1 MIIPFTVFVSGIF
14 FYTFAYKPIIKNM
27 LPIDKFTNLDAV
39 YYDSDTTKEDIVLDY
54 VWDFAMKIHPAK
66 PMLTDDLILDG
77 SKAIQTFKK
86 RYNERLI
93 EIPLTYKEYK
103 SNQEIQTAILAFGI
117 DVDKFWFALL
127 FIWDYVNGLSWQV
140 YEYKNTPANEIKQ
153 LSEII
158 SKYEDNP
165 NANPLTE
172 HITFKQE
179 LTLSLQVNGKTVHT
193 INSPNTIKFILSF
206 CKIHQDVLGPKDLL
220 DENWDDNIEMTRYY
234 TDKEPTTLSSTKR
247 ICLFAQIF
255 RQFFRTTLYIYTH
268 YNPNKK
274 SPYNITFLI
283 SQLIYLT
290 GISENEDFLNDK
302 TTLKGYLSK
311 NKNFNW
317 KARNKIYNIY

>member
-1 MIIPFTVFVSGIF
+1 
-14 FYTFAYKPIIKNM
+14 M

-66 PMLTDDLILDG
+66 PMVIDDLVFDG
-77 SKAIQTFKK
+77 SKTVQIFKK
-86 RYNERLI
+86 RYNEKLI

-103 SNQEIQTAILAFGI
+103 SNQEIQSAISAFGI

-193 INSPNTIKFILSF
+193 INSPNTIKFILS
-206 CKIHQDVLGPKDLL
+206 CCQKHQDVLEPKDLL

-255 RQFFRTTLYIYTH
+255 RQFFRTTLYIHTH

-311 NKNFNW
+311 NKKFNW

>member
-1 MIIPFTVFVSGIF
+1 MQ
-14 FYTFAYKPIIKNM
+14 
-27 LPIDKFTNLDAV
+27 PIDKFTNLDAV
-39 YYDSDTTKEDIVLDY
+39 YHDLDTIQEDIVLDY

-66 PMLTDDLILDG
+66 PMVIDDLVFDG
-77 SKAIQTFKK
+77 SKAVQIFKK
-86 RYNERLI
+86 RYNEKLI

-103 SNQEIQTAILAFGI
+103 SNQEIQSAISAFGI

-158 SKYEDNP
+158 SKYENNP
-165 NANPLTE
+165 KANPLTE
-172 HITFKQE
+172 HIKFKQE

-193 INSPNTIKFILSF
+193 INSPNTIKFILS
-206 CKIHQDVLGPKDLL
+206 CCQKHQDVLEPKDLL

>member
-1 MIIPFTVFVSGIF
+1 MQ
-14 FYTFAYKPIIKNM
+14 
-27 LPIDKFTNLDAV
+27 PIDKFTNLDAV

-66 PMLTDDLILDG
+66 PMVIDDLILDG
-77 SKAIQTFKK
+77 SKAIKIFKK

-93 EIPLTYKEYK
+93 EMPLTYKEYK
-103 SNQEIQTAILAFGI
+103 SNQEIQTAISAFGI

-140 YEYKNTPANEIKQ
+140 YEYKNTPADEIKQ

-193 INSPNTIKFILSF
+193 INSPNTIKFILL
-206 CKIHQDVLGPKDLL
+206 CCQKNQDALEPKDLL
-220 DENWDDNIEMTRYY
+220 DENRDDNIEMTRYY
-234 TDKEPTTLSSTKR
+234 TDKQPTTLSSTKR
-247 ICLFAQIF
+247 ICLFAKIF
-255 RQFFRTTLYIYTH
+255 RLFFRTTLYVHTQ
-268 YNPNKK
+268 YNPDKK

-290 GISENEDFLNDK
+290 EISENEDFLNDK

>member
-1 MIIPFTVFVSGIF
+1 MQ
-14 FYTFAYKPIIKNM
+14 
-27 LPIDKFTNLDAV
+27 PIDKFTNLDAV
-39 YYDSDTTKEDIVLDY
+39 YYTSDTTQEDIVLDY
-54 VWDFAMKIHPAK
+54 VWDFAMNIHPAK
-66 PMLTDDLILDG
+66 PIVIDDYVFDG
-77 SKAIQTFKK
+77 SKAVQIFKK
-86 RYNERLI
+86 RYNEKII
-93 EIPLTYKEYK
+93 EMPLTYKEYK
-103 SNQEIQTAILAFGI
+103 SNQEIQAAISAFGI

-140 YEYKNTPANEIKQ
+140 YEYKNTPTDEIKQ

-193 INSPNTIKFILSF
+193 INSPNTIKFILS
-206 CKIHQDVLGPKDLL
+206 CCQKHQDVLEPKDLL

>member
-1 MIIPFTVFVSGIF
+1 MQ
-14 FYTFAYKPIIKNM
+14 
-27 LPIDKFTNLDAV
+27 PIDKFTNLDAV
-39 YYDSDTTKEDIVLDY
+39 YHDLDTIQEDIVLDY

-66 PMLTDDLILDG
+66 PMVIDDLVFDG
-77 SKAIQTFKK
+77 SKAVQIFKK
-86 RYNERLI
+86 RYNEKLI

-103 SNQEIQTAILAFGI
+103 SNQEIQSAISAFGI
-117 DVDKFWFALL
+117 DIDKFWFALL

-158 SKYEDNP
+158 SKYENNP
-165 NANPLTE
+165 KANPLTE
-172 HITFKQE
+172 HIIFKQE

-193 INSPNTIKFILSF
+193 INSPNTIKFILS
-206 CKIHQDVLGPKDLL
+206 CCQKHQDVLEPKDLL

>member
-1 MIIPFTVFVSGIF
+1 M
-14 FYTFAYKPIIKNM
+14 
-27 LPIDKFTNLDAV
+27 
-39 YYDSDTTKEDIVLDY
+39 
-54 VWDFAMKIHPAK
+54 
-66 PMLTDDLILDG
+66 
-77 SKAIQTFKK
+77 
-86 RYNERLI
+86 
-93 EIPLTYKEYK
+93 
-103 SNQEIQTAILAFGI
+103 
-117 DVDKFWFALL
+117 
-127 FIWDYVNGLSWQV
+127 NGLSWQV
-140 YEYKNTPANEIKQ
+140 YEYKNTPADEIKQ

-193 INSPNTIKFILSF
+193 INSPNTIKFILL
-206 CKIHQDVLGPKDLL
+206 CCQKNQDALEAKDLL
-220 DENWDDNIEMTRYY
+220 DENRDDNIEMTRYY
-234 TDKEPTTLSSTKR
+234 TDKQPTTLSSTKR
-247 ICLFAQIF
+247 ICLFAKIF
-255 RQFFRTTLYIYTH
+255 RLFFRTTLYVHTQ
-268 YNPNKK
+268 YNPDKK

-290 GISENEDFLNDK
+290 EISENEDFLNDK

>member
-1 MIIPFTVFVSGIF
+1 MQ
-14 FYTFAYKPIIKNM
+14 
-27 LPIDKFTNLDAV
+27 PIDKFTNLDAV
-39 YYDSDTTKEDIVLDY
+39 YHDLDTIQEDIVLDY

-66 PMLTDDLILDG
+66 PMVIDDLVFDG
-77 SKAIQTFKK
+77 SKAVQIFKK
-86 RYNERLI
+86 RYNEKLI

-103 SNQEIQTAILAFGI
+103 SSQEIQSAISAFGI

-158 SKYEDNP
+158 SKYENNP
-165 NANPLTE
+165 KANPLTE
-172 HITFKQE
+172 HIIFKQE

-193 INSPNTIKFILSF
+193 INSPNTIKFILS
-206 CKIHQDVLGPKDLL
+206 CCQKHQDVLEPKDLL

>member
-1 MIIPFTVFVSGIF
+1 MQ
-14 FYTFAYKPIIKNM
+14 
-27 LPIDKFTNLDAV
+27 PIDKFTNLDAV
-39 YYDSDTTKEDIVLDY
+39 YHDLDTIQEDIVLDY

-66 PMLTDDLILDG
+66 PMVIDDLVFDG
-77 SKAIQTFKK
+77 SKAVQIFKK
-86 RYNERLI
+86 RYNEKLI

-103 SNQEIQTAILAFGI
+103 SNQEIQSAISAFGI

-158 SKYEDNP
+158 SKYENNP
-165 NANPLTE
+165 KANPLTE
-172 HITFKQE
+172 HIIFKQE

-193 INSPNTIKFILSF
+193 INSPNTIKFILS
-206 CKIHQDVLGPKDLL
+206 CCQKHQDVLEPKDLL

-283 SQLIYLT
+283 SQLIYDNC
-290 GISENEDFLNDK
+290 I
-302 TTLKGYLSK
+302 
-311 NKNFNW
+311 
-317 KARNKIYNIY
+317 

>member
-1 MIIPFTVFVSGIF
+1 MQ
-14 FYTFAYKPIIKNM
+14 
-27 LPIDKFTNLDAV
+27 PIDKFTNLDAV
-39 YYDSDTTKEDIVLDY
+39 YYDLDTIQEDIVLNY

-66 PMLTDDLILDG
+66 PMVIDDLVFDG
-77 SKAIQTFKK
+77 SKAVQIFKK
-86 RYNERLI
+86 RYNEKLI

-103 SNQEIQTAILAFGI
+103 SNQEIQSAISAFGI

-165 NANPLTE
+165 NVNPLTE

-193 INSPNTIKFILSF
+193 INSPNTIKFILS
-206 CKIHQDVLGPKDLL
+206 CCQRHQDVLEPKDLL

-255 RQFFRTTLYIYTH
+255 RQFFRTTLYIYTL

>member
-1 MIIPFTVFVSGIF
+1 MQ
-14 FYTFAYKPIIKNM
+14 
-27 LPIDKFTNLDAV
+27 PIDKFTNLDAV
-39 YYDSDTTKEDIVLDY
+39 YYDLDTIQEDTVLDY
-54 VWDFAMKIHPAK
+54 VWDFAMNIHPAK
-66 PMLTDDLILDG
+66 PMVIDDLVFDG
-77 SKAIQTFKK
+77 SKAVQIFKK
-86 RYNERLI
+86 RYNEKLI

-103 SNQEIQTAILAFGI
+103 SNQEIQSAISAFGI

-193 INSPNTIKFILSF
+193 INSPNTIKFILS
-206 CKIHQDVLGPKDLL
+206 CCQIHQDVLGPKDLL

-234 TDKEPTTLSSTKR
+234 TDKERTTLSSTKR
-247 ICLFAQIF
+247 ICLFTQIF

>member
-1 MIIPFTVFVSGIF
+1 MQ
-14 FYTFAYKPIIKNM
+14 
-27 LPIDKFTNLDAV
+27 PIDKFTNLDAV
-39 YYDSDTTKEDIVLDY
+39 YHDLDTIQEDIVLDY

-66 PMLTDDLILDG
+66 PMVIDDLVFDG
-77 SKAIQTFKK
+77 SKAVQIFKK
-86 RYNERLI
+86 RYNEKLI

-103 SNQEIQTAILAFGI
+103 SNQEIQSAISAFGI

-158 SKYEDNP
+158 SKYENNP
-165 NANPLTE
+165 KANPLTE
-172 HITFKQE
+172 HIIFKQE

-193 INSPNTIKFILSF
+193 INSPNTIKFILS
-206 CKIHQDVLGPKDLL
+206 CCQKHQDVLEPKDLL

-255 RQFFRTTLYIYTH
+255 RQVFRTTLYIYTH

-302 TTLKGYLSK
+302 ATLKGYLSK

>member
-1 MIIPFTVFVSGIF
+1 MQ
-14 FYTFAYKPIIKNM
+14 
-27 LPIDKFTNLDAV
+27 PIDKFTNLDAV
-39 YYDSDTTKEDIVLDY
+39 YYDLDTIQEDIVLNY

-66 PMLTDDLILDG
+66 PMVIDDLVFDG
-77 SKAIQTFKK
+77 SKAVQIFKK
-86 RYNERLI
+86 RYNEKLI

-103 SNQEIQTAILAFGI
+103 SNQEIQSAISAFGI

-165 NANPLTE
+165 NVNPLTE

-193 INSPNTIKFILSF
+193 INSPNTIKFILS
-206 CKIHQDVLGPKDLL
+206 CCQKHQDVLEPKDLL

>member
-1 MIIPFTVFVSGIF
+1 MQ
-14 FYTFAYKPIIKNM
+14 
-27 LPIDKFTNLDAV
+27 PIDKFTNLDAV
-39 YYDSDTTKEDIVLDY
+39 FYDLDTTQEDIVLDY

-66 PMLTDDLILDG
+66 PIVTDDLILDG
-77 SKAIQTFKK
+77 SKAIQIFKK
-86 RYNERLI
+86 RYNKGLI
-93 EIPLTYKEYK
+93 EMPLTYKEYK
-103 SNQEIQTAILAFGI
+103 SNQEIQTAISAFGI
-117 DVDKFWFALL
+117 DTDKFWFALL
-127 FIWDYVNGLSWQV
+127 FIRDYVEGLCWQV

-165 NANPLTE
+165 NADPLSE

-193 INSPNTIKFILSF
+193 INSPNTIKFILS
-206 CKIHQDVLGPKDLL
+206 CCQKNQDVLEPKDLL
-220 DENWDDNIEMTRYY
+220 DDDIDDNAEMTRYY
-234 TDKEPTTLSSTKR
+234 TDKQPTTLSSTKQ

-255 RQFFRTTLYIYTH
+255 RLFFRTTLSTHTH

-274 SPYNITFLI
+274 SSYNITFLI
-283 SQLIYLT
+283 SQLIHLI
-290 GISENEDFLNDK
+290 GISDNEDFLTDK

-311 NKNFNW
+311 YKNFNW